1 MTIFTRLH
9 RYLLNQQSCFGGR
22 SGGGSAG
29 CAHCTMALLAILAM
43 RESVITSGDHL
54 ESCIGVDVTAVTP
67 VAGTVRLD

>member
-1 MTIFTRLH
+1 
-9 RYLLNQQSCFGGR
+9 
-22 SGGGSAG
+22 
-29 CAHCTMALLAILAM
+29 MALLAILAM